1 MINIDEIRDMQKAGV
16 DVEKAKRA
24 AEHEERRKRTEA
36 RIPYFEGKIKM
47 AAERGE
53 GYWEADREIWEVEG
67 GYDWKFLK
75 HHFEGLGF
83 FVSMT
88 YDEYDY
94 VWFRV
99 AWDEKE
105 IKRLRDDLG
114 YYEQWQKN
122 AGKKKGFF
130 SRLFG

>member
-1 MINIDEIRDMQKAGV
+1 MINIDEIRNIQQAGI
-16 DVEKAKRA
+16 DAENAKDAKKR
-24 AEHEERRKRTEA
+24 EERRKRTEA
-36 RIPYFEGKIKM
+36 KIPYFEEKIKK
-47 AAERGE
+47 AAERGD
-53 GYWEADREIWEVEG
+53 GYWEADREIWEAEG

-75 HHFEGLGF
+75 HYFEGLGF

-105 IKRLRDDLG
+105 IERLRDDLS
-114 YYEQWQKN
+114 YYEKWQKN

-130 SRLFG
+130 SKLFG